1 MSGLT
6 CSREPSSK
14 HSEGHHSALGPLEGS
29 GAELV
34 GSSIAWTQPV
44 STRRR
49 NWNRGQSGTAGD
61 QAMGVEHHCPIT
73 VCILF
78 HLLPPV
84 AQRPNLGP
92 CLRWASAGWSSGL
105 WRKHSYPANT
115 HVTQID
121 KHYKCRLVSFVI
133 CICQHRSTINC
144 IFPNGNLRLAT
155 KHESTRTAWIWIYRK
170 VICLYNSGL
179 HCINA

>member
-29 GAELV
+29 GVELE

-61 QAMGVEHHCPIT
+61 EAMGVEHHCQII

-92 CLRWASAGWSSGL
+92 YLRWASAGWSSGL

-121 KHYKCRLVSFVI
+121 IRNVGWYHLWSVSASTGVPATAFFLMATWDWLQNMNQPLQPDYSLDLDLQKGDLFV
-133 CICQHRSTINC
+133 
-144 IFPNGNLRLAT
+144 
-155 KHESTRTAWIWIYRK
+155 
-170 VICLYNSGL
+170 
-179 HCINA
+179 